1 MMSNRIYGGALSVD
15 CGWGWSGVGLCLV
28 LASLPGC
35 AKPADLLRAD
45 TALSFQMS
53 SALPAAPPVGRLTP
67 ITLAAQPADG
77 AAPQAPAPPESAA
90 GGSRTDEAD
99 ESAGDEPY
107 DPFASPQD
115 VVEEYDPWE
124 PFNVFMFE
132 VNRKIDKYAL
142 KPIAQ
147 AYDAVLPDEAQRGIQ
162 NFFHNARTG
171 PRLFNNLFQGKF
183 RGAGIELGRFAL
195 NSIFGLGGFFDVAK
209 HMQIETPDEDFGQ
222 TLGYYNVGQGPYL
235 FLPLFPPFTV
245 RDFTGYLMDLALDP
259 INWLVFPII
268 EIEGVP
274 SLVAHQNR
282 MTTTIV
288 QLGSRAT
295 FIVNERSRNLESFEG
310 VEESTVDLY
319 SAVRNAY
326 LQKRAK
332 LVRE

>member
-1 MMSNRIYGGALSVD
+1 MSNHGYGRDLSVKRGR
-15 CGWGWSGVGLCLV
+15 GWGEVLLWLV
-28 LASLPGC
+28 LASLSGC
-35 AKPADLLRAD
+35 ADHGELLRTDA
-45 TALSFQMS
+45 ASPFHPS
-53 SALPAAPPVGRLTP
+53 SGLPARERDEAILLMTSAAHPVTA
-67 ITLAAQPADG
+67 AAQ
-77 AAPQAPAPPESAA
+77 QAPASPESPKA
-90 GGSRTDEAD
+90 GKADQVDEPD
-99 ESAGDEPY
+99 GDEPY

-142 KPIAQ
+142 KPIAK
-147 AYDAVLPDEAQRGIQ
+147 AYNAVLPDDVQRGVQ
-162 NFFHNARTG
+162 NFFHNIRTG
-171 PRLFNNLFQGKF
+171 PRLFNNLFQGKL

-195 NSIFGLGGFFDVAK
+195 NTTFGLGGFFDVAK
-209 HMQIETPDEDFGQ
+209 HMDLDTPDEDFGQ
-222 TLGYYNVGQGPYL
+222 TLGFYNVQQGPYL
-235 FLPLFPPFTV
+235 VLPLFPPFTV

-268 EIEGVP
+268 EIENVP
-274 SLVAHQNR
+274 SLVAHKNR

-295 FIVNERSRNLESFEG
+295 FIVNERSRTLETFEG

>member
-1 MMSNRIYGGALSVD
+1 MMSNHIYGGALSAD
-15 CGWGWSGVGLCLV
+15 RAQGWRGGVLWLV
-28 LASLPGC
+28 LASLSGC
-35 AKPADLLRAD
+35 AEPAELLRAD
-45 TALSFQMS
+45 TALPFHLS
-53 SALPAAPPVGRLTP
+53 SALSAAEAGPVAP
-67 ITLAAQPADG
+67 IAVAAQPA
-77 AAPQAPAPPESAA
+77 AAVAPQAPASPGPT
-90 GGSRTDEAD
+90 GGGRTDQTD
-99 ESAGDEPY
+99 DIAGDEPY

-147 AYDAVLPDEAQRGIQ
+147 AYDAVLPDDVQRGVQ
-162 NFFHNARTG
+162 NFFHNIRTG
-171 PRLFNNLFQGKF
+171 PRLFNNLFQGKL

-195 NSIFGLGGFFDVAK
+195 NTTFGLGGFFDVAK
-209 HMQIETPDEDFGQ
+209 HMDLETPDEDFGQ
-222 TLGYYNVGQGPYL
+222 TLGYYNVSQGPYL

-268 EIEGVP
+268 EIENVP
-274 SLVAHQNR
+274 SLVAHKNR

-295 FIVNERSRNLESFEG
+295 FIINERSRSLESFEG

>member
-1 MMSNRIYGGALSVD
+1 MGCRRWREALL
-15 CGWGWSGVGLCLV
+15 WLV
-28 LASLPGC
+28 LISLSGC
-35 AKPADLLRAD
+35 ADHIELLQASHASSFHLSSVLPTAEQERIPVSMAAAAEPVMAGSQTPPPSPQSAQSGTTDLPDDL
-45 TALSFQMS
+45 
-53 SALPAAPPVGRLTP
+53 
-67 ITLAAQPADG
+67 
-77 AAPQAPAPPESAA
+77 
-90 GGSRTDEAD
+90 
-99 ESAGDEPY
+99 AGDEPF

-124 PFNVFMFE
+124 PLNVFMFE
-132 VNRKIDKYAL
+132 VNRKIDTYAL
-142 KPIAQ
+142 KPIAR
-147 AYDAVLPDEAQRGIQ
+147 AYNAVLPNDVQRGVQ

-171 PRLFNNLFQGKF
+171 PRFFNNLFQGKL

-195 NSIFGLGGFFDVAK
+195 NTTFGLGGFFDVAK
-209 HMQIETPDEDFGQ
+209 HMRIETPDEDFGQ
-222 TLGYYNVGQGPYL
+222 TLGYYNVPQGPYL
-235 FLPLFPPFTV
+235 VIPLFPPFTV

-268 EIEGVP
+268 EINNVP

-295 FIVNERSRNLESFEG
+295 FIVNERSRNLETFEG
-310 VEESTVDLY
+310 VEESTIDLY

-326 LQKRAK
+326 LQKRVK